1 MSIAMPQFNG
11 EVKRVKN
18 SGAAQQV
25 IGHEAKTAT
34 FIWRCL
40 LPFGLRVAGFCPRQL
55 RRCAASLKYE
65 TPICSHISNCFVC
78 YLHFVLCH
86 SIG

>member
-1 MSIAMPQFNG
+1 MMIAGEHLQRMRRCSSITIAVARMSIAMPQFNG

-40 LPFGLRVAGFCPRQL
+40 LPFGLRVAGFCPRHL
-55 RRCAASLKYE
+55 RR
-65 TPICSHISNCFVC
+65 
-78 YLHFVLCH
+78 
-86 SIG
+86 